1 MKWYLLAACVVLIGQ
16 GEAKPVENGQPG
28 GSQNLFRSP
37 GQVTHDKEEHDDV
50 EQHYEDNDD
59 VDKYD
64 EEDDEDDEEEDEGD
78 EEDDEHDEEDDEHD
92 EEDEDD
98 EDEDEDED
106 DEDHG
111 IKGHKGGFLK
121 RHNLPEP
128 KNWGKMTSKEQK
140 KYIKKY
146 RKKIC
151 QLRKKSNDDI
161 QRKAKKMKRLGDE
174 IINDSH
180 DLERTG
186 QKIRSKAVDVLRS
199 VKSLDNL

>member
-1 MKWYLLAACVVLIGQ
+1 MCLQQTGQETMKWYLLAACVVLLGQ
-16 GEAKPVENGQPG
+16 GEAKPVEDGQSG
-28 GSQNLFRSP
+28 ASQNLFRSP
-37 GQVTHDKEEHDDV
+37 GQVTYDKEEHDDV
-50 EQHYEDNDD
+50 EQHNEDFDD

-78 EEDDEHDEEDDEHD
+78 EEDDEHDEEDE
-92 EEDEDD
+92 
-98 EDEDEDED
+98 EDEDED

-111 IKGHKGGFLK
+111 IKSQKGGFLK

-128 KNWGKMTSKEQK
+128 KNWGKMNSKEQK

-146 RKKIC
+146 RKKIR
-151 QLRKKSNDDI
+151 QLRQKSNDDI

-180 DLERTG
+180 DLKKTG

-199 VKSLDNL
+199 VKLLDNL